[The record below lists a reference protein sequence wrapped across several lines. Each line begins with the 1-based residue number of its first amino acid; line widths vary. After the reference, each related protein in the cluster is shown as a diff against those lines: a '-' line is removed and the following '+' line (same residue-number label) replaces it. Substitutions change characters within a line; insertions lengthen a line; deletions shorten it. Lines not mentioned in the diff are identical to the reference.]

1 MIDANAVN
9 KVAGLARL
17 QLTDEEKK
25 LYAAQLSA
33 ILGYFEQIAKIDTK
47 NVLPLVTPTDVEAFW
62 REDELEKSAG
72 ADVAMANAPEKSGNL
87 FKVPPVV

>member
-17 QLTDEEKK
+17 QLTEEEKK

-47 NVLPLVTPTDVEAFW
+47 DVLPLVTPTDVEAFW

>member
-47 NVLPLVTPTDVEAFW
+47 DVLPLVTPTDVEAFW